1 MGKSNKNQKIAILTD
16 SGSSITPYEAEKLGI
31 FLLPLQIIENDKSY
45 NDLVDIDTQQIYKKI
60 YDQCP
65 LSTSLPVLS
74 IIYNTIE
81 KIKKEGYDTIIAIP
95 LTSGISSTA
104 SVIQTVAAELSIPIS
119 LIYTYTTC
127 QIQKYVVLRVKSLI
141 DSQLPLNQILSIVNE
156 EIDNSGTF
164 ILAGDLNHL
173 KRGGRL
179 TPLAASFAN
188 MMKIFPILK
197 MDKYTEGKIDVF
209 TKVRTKTKALKM
221 LAENS
226 ISKDIENDIYYIL
239 HSDDVENANVIREIL
254 INKGVPINKIS
265 IEQLN
270 SVIAVHV
277 GMKCIAIQHI
287 KSN

>member
-127 QIQKYVVLRVKSLI
+127 QIQKYVVLRVKNLI

-226 ISKDIENDIYYIL
+226 ISKDNENDIYYIL